1 MRLIKPRSAVAYLTR
16 TDWLIYGAG
25 FVGFVGF
32 VLVALVRTLENANV
46 VSMTFAVLAI
56 VVQTRWR
63 ADMTGVCGR

>member
-16 TDWLIYGAG
+16 TDWLIYGA
-25 FVGFVGF
+25 GFVGF